1 MPCAIKGEGMG
12 AIDFLKVKKVKA
24 EMSVKEWQPSTTAR
38 SLIIC
43 DPEGKVEAVSV
54 ESQNFGPSIS
64 FPDEQHFSEMLGQGS
79 DLTIWI
85 AEQIADARRRNH
97 YWAETT
103 LDISRE
109 RSVPIF
115 VRFETLT
122 LGKDL
127 RGFAIHIF
135 PEGMRGN
142 LRAIREGDA
151 VVTKQQ
157 WHDIKNRLSVLK
169 LYTTL
174 LRKSLPEAED
184 QKTVEKLLNGI
195 DALTKELV
203 EIRRGDDR

>member
-1 MPCAIKGEGMG
+1 
-12 AIDFLKVKKVKA
+12 
-24 EMSVKEWQPSTTAR
+24 MSGTEWLPSSTAR
-38 SLIIC
+38 TLIIC
-43 DPEGKVEAVSV
+43 DPEGRVEAISV
-54 ESQNFGPSIS
+54 ESPNTGPSIS
-64 FPDEQHFSEMLGQGS
+64 FPVEQHFSEMLGQGS

-103 LDISRE
+103 LDINKD
-109 RSVPIF
+109 RSAPLF
-115 VRFETLT
+115 LRFETLA
-122 LGKDL
+122 LGKDI

-135 PEGMRGN
+135 PEGMRGS

-151 VVTKQQ
+151 IVTKQQ

-174 LRKSLPEAED
+174 LRKSLPEDED